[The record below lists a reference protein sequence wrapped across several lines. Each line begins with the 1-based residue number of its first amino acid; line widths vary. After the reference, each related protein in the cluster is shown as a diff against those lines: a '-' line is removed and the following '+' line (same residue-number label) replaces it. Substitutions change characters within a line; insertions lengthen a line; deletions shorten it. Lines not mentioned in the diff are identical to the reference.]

1 MKKII
6 KNASILIA
14 ETQVGVEEYFQLC
27 STLNRENIVVLS
39 PPFDTD
45 EYVTLP
51 QRGDFRKKFNIYDDE
66 KVISFL
72 GRVHYIKG
80 NDFLIKGFS
89 KFIEKKKK
97 S

>member
-1 MKKII
+1 MFIGKKII

-51 QRGDFRKKFNIYDDE
+51 QRGETLEKNLIFTMMKKLL
-66 KVISFL
+66 VSL
-72 GRVHYIKG
+72 GEFTTLKETI
-80 NDFLIKGFS
+80 F
-89 KFIEKKKK
+89 
-97 S
+97 